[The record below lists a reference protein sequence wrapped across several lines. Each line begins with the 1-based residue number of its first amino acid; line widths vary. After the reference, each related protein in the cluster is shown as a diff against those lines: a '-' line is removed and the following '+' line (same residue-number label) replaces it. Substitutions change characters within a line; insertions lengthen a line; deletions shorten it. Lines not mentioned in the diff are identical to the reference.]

1 MKQYA
6 THIRG
11 EMEGFALAVAL
22 RDKLYAP
29 VRKDGRAP
37 VGDDASALVASVA
50 DQANVPNGYFPLS
63 RKATGTS
70 MPSGSGKGGN
80 RQPSISRP

>member
-37 VGDDASALVASVA
+37 VGDDASALVTGVA
-50 DQANVPNGYFPLS
+50 DQAKTP
-63 RKATGTS
+63 
-70 MPSGSGKGGN
+70 
-80 RQPSISRP
+80 